1 MIWASERPGVY
12 SDYDTSGIL
21 WGQTSGKSVGIAAVG
36 QGNANTVHI
45 VYRASDA
52 VLLFGAGNSL
62 SELCSVALANP
73 GRRAWRRYR

>member
-21 WGQTSGKSVGIAAVG
+21 WGQASGKSVGIAAVG

-52 VLLFGAGNSL
+52 FFYL
-62 SELCSVALANP
+62 
-73 GRRAWRRYR
+73 GREAAFPSFAPWPCPMGRQAWRQYR